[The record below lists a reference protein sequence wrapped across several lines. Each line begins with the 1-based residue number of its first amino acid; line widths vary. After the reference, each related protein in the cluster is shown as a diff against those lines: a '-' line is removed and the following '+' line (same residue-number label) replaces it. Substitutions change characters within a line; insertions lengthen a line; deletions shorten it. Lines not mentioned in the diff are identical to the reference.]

1 MKGGY
6 RCQKRLIMNL
16 QDFVENFA
24 EQFDDTDPSE
34 ITATTNYR
42 ELEEWSSMIALSVLN
57 MVEKKCGK
65 HINFDDVKAAVTV
78 EDLYNSIMSK

>member
-1 MKGGY
+1 MDLK
-6 RCQKRLIMNL
+6 
-16 QDFVENFA
+16 DFVKEFA
-24 EQFDDTDPSE
+24 YQFDDTEPEE
-34 ITATTNYR
+34 IEVTTEYH

-65 HINFDDVKAAVTV
+65 HITFDDVKAAVTV